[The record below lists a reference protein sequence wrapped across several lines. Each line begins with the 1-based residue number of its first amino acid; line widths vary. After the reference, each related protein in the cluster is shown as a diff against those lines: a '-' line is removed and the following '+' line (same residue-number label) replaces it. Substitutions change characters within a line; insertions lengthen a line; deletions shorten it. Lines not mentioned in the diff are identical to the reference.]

1 MLDMK
6 KTIFIIRIIF
16 LSLCFLGSSLIWYI
30 NPSARDNAIL
40 IFGLGLFFGIGTI
53 LIDNLLRKFSLKNV
67 ITILFG
73 LAIGALVAYLVF
85 MVFMSFFDG
94 APFHIKYLLRLCLFI
109 ACMYLGAIVTLRS
122 KDNFNLLIPFIRF
135 VPNNVETP
143 LIVVDIS
150 ALIDGR
156 IAPICQSRFITATL
170 IIPKFVIDE
179 LYKISDSEDSQRQI
193 KGRKG
198 IEVLNKLKN
207 MSYIDLRIQDI
218 EVDEAQHIDSKL
230 IFLAQSLKAKLL
242 TTDYNLAKL
251 GEFHGIEW
259 LNISALTKA
268 LNPEVSVGQY
278 FDVDLVKLGKEP
290 HQGVGYLTDG
300 SMVVVNE
307 AVNFIGQAV
316 AAEVISVL
324 PSAGGKMIFAR
335 LHSKPSEISA

>member
-1 MLDMK
+1 MK
-6 KTIFIIRIIF
+6 KTISIIRIIF
-16 LSLCFLGSSLIWYI
+16 LTLCFLGSSLVWYV
-30 NPSARDNAIL
+30 NPGLRNSAIL
-40 IFGLGLFFGIGTI
+40 IFGLGIGFGVLTI
-53 LIDNLLRKFSLKNV
+53 VVDVFLKNFSLRNL
-67 ITILFG
+67 ITIVFG
-73 LAIGALVAYLVF
+73 LAVGALIAYL
-85 MVFMSFFDG
+85 MLSIILSFFDG
-94 APFHIKYLLRLCLFI
+94 APAQVKYLVRLCLFI
-109 ACMYLGAIVTLRS
+109 SFMYLGAVIALRS
-122 KDNFNLLIPFIRF
+122 KDDFNLLIPYIRF
-135 VPNNVETP
+135 VPHNAETP
-143 LIVVDIS
+143 LIVLDTS

-156 IAPICQSRFITATL
+156 IAPICQSRFITASL
-170 IIPKFVIDE
+170 IVPKFVIDE
-179 LYKISDSEDSQRQI
+179 LHKIADSEDSQRQL

-218 EVDEAQHIDSKL
+218 EIDEAQHIDSKL
-230 IFLAQSLKAKLL
+230 IFLAQNLKAKLL

-278 FDVDLVKLGKEP
+278 FDVDLVKPGKEP

-307 AVNFIGQAV
+307 AVSFIGQAV

-335 LHSKPSEISA
+335 LHSKPVEISV